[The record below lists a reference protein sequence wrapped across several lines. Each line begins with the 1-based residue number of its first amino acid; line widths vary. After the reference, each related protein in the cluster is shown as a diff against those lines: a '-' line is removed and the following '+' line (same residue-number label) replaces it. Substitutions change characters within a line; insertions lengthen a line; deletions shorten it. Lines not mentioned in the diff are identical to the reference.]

1 MIITIAT
8 YNRYKSTPNSLR
20 IHRPV
25 SKCRL
30 GKQKVRDDHEQ
41 RIVFTA
47 MITTIDL
54 DGLYGRS
61 WDHESLL
68 RRPTP
73 ESSRGCRAAWHVQV
87 RDRPPVLH
95 QPLLGQALHQTR
107 RPRGASYPKEGRR
120 KAPHSGRDDAQ
131 APRGGRTRQALG
143 HHLPEAQLPGKF
155 RRKEH
160 KRAHHEEAPKAYGL
174 QPKKRT
180 VGALERDE
188 WRRATWRVTV
198 ARSLDACSRFF
209 VDEMGT
215 NTSLSPI
222 YGWSKKGQRAYG
234 SVPRN
239 RGRNTT
245 VLASM
250 SVEGMGPSMAVEG
263 ATTARVFETYVERVL
278 APTLRKGQVVVMDNL
293 SAHKG
298 ERVRELIEDRG
309 CELLYLPSYSPDLNP
324 IEEAFSKIKGLLR
337 KAQAR
342 SREALLEAIGAAI
355 SAVSDR
361 DALGFFEHSGYRTT
375 VQLF

>member
-1 MIITIAT
+1 
-8 YNRYKSTPNSLR
+8 
-20 IHRPV
+20 
-25 SKCRL
+25 
-30 GKQKVRDDHEQ
+30 
-41 RIVFTA
+41 
-47 MITTIDL
+47 
-54 DGLYGRS
+54 
-61 WDHESLL
+61 
-68 RRPTP
+68 
-73 ESSRGCRAAWHVQV
+73 
-87 RDRPPVLH
+87 
-95 QPLLGQALHQTR
+95 
-107 RPRGASYPKEGRR
+107 
-120 KAPHSGRDDAQ
+120 
-131 APRGGRTRQALG
+131 
-143 HHLPEAQLPGKF
+143 
-155 RRKEH
+155 
-160 KRAHHEEAPKAYGL
+160 
-174 QPKKRT
+174 
-180 VGALERDE
+180 
-188 WRRATWRVTV
+188 VTV
-198 ARSLDACSRFF
+198 ARSLDAWSLVF

-298 ERVRELIEDRG
+298 ERVRELIEHRG